1 MRRRAQG
8 FTVVELLV
16 TLAILGVLVMV
27 AMPLAEVTI
36 RRNKES
42 ELRTSLRQ
50 IRNALDAYKQAYDDG
65 RISKV
70 AGASGYPPNLDV
82 LVDGV
87 LDVSQPQPV
96 QMYFL
101 RRMPRDPFSDRP
113 TEWGLRSYASS
124 AKEPQP
130 GKDVFDVYSLSKDV
144 GLNDVPY
151 RDW

>member
-1 MRRRAQG
+1 MKKQG
-8 FTVVELLV
+8 FTVIELLV

-50 IRNALDAYKQAYDDG
+50 VRHALDAYKQAYEDG
-65 RISKV
+65 RIAKV

-82 LVDGV
+82 LVNGV
-87 LDVSQPQPV
+87 RDVSQPKTTY
-96 QMYFL
+96 MYFL
-101 RRMPRDPFSDRP
+101 RRIPRDPFALGSA
-113 TEWGLRSYASS
+113 TWGVRSYAST
-124 AKEPQP
+124 AQEPQA
-130 GKDVFDVYSLSKDV
+130 GADVFDVYSLSNEV
-144 GLNDVPY
+144 GLNGIVY